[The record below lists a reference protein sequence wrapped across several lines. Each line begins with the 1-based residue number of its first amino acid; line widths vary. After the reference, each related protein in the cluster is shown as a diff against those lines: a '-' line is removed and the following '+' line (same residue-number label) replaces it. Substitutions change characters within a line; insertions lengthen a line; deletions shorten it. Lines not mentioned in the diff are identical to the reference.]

1 MNDRETA
8 MCCCTTLGGLLTA
21 GYITYVTVT
30 HGDGAVLAAF
40 CTGIGSV
47 IGYIVKL
54 GTAKTAPAATKGRD
68 NEE

>member
-40 CTGIGSV
+40 CTGIGSI

-54 GTAKTAPAATKGRD
+54 GTAKTATTPTNGKD
-68 NEE
+68 SEE